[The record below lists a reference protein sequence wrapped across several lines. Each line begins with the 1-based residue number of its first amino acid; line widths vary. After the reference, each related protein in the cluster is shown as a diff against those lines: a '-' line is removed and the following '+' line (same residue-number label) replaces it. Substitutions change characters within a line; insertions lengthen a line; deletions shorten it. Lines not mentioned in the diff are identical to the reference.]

1 MALPVLPRRPVGAPL
16 FPIPMRVPLLAVALA
31 ALAAVPAAAQQKV
44 GFIDS
49 DVILERMPEYRTAT
63 QEIDRLVSQWESEVD
78 AVGAEAEE
86 MSAEF
91 AAREILYTDEER
103 ARALEALAAKRQEH
117 DALRRRYFGPDGEL
131 FREQQTRLRPIQER
145 LLVAVEAVAEADEY
159 DYVFDRSGDYV
170 FLFARPRFNL
180 NDLVMDELGIGV
192 GVAGQAGN

>member
-1 MALPVLPRRPVGAPL
+1 MRTLSLLVLT
-16 FPIPMRVPLLAVALA
+16 
-31 ALAAVPAAAQQKV
+31 ALAAVPAAAQQKI

-63 QEIDRLVSQWESEVD
+63 QEIDRLASQWQTEVD
-78 AVGAEAEE
+78 AIAAEAEE

-103 ARALEALAAKRQEH
+103 ARQLEALAAKRQAH
-117 DALRRRYFGPDGEL
+117 DALRRRYFGPEGEL

-145 LLVAVEAVAEADEY
+145 LLVAVETVADAEDY

-170 FLFARPRFNL
+170 FLFARSRHNL

-192 GVAGQAGN
+192 GAAGQAGR